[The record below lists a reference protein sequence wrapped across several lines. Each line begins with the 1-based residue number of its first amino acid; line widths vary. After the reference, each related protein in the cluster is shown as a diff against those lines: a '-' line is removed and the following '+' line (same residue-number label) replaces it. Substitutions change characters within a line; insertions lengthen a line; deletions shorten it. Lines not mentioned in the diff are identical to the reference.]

1 MRHCCIH
8 TYSQQSLDKGIV
20 NLFESISETS
30 TTNNRAR
37 TQSEYREIR
46 KNKVESFLLLPPP
59 ISYFLFVLSPFS
71 YSSRAYCEP
80 PPRERAVCIPR
91 LLKLFPFLR
100 ITFYSRTLK
109 WILCVVYVGG
119 VSHAGWCPVSRML
132 CA

>member
-1 MRHCCIH
+1 MRHCCIY

-37 TQSEYREIR
+37 TQSEYRETR
-46 KNKVESFLLLPPP
+46 KNKVESFFLLSPP
-59 ISYFLFVLSPFS
+59 ISISFSFFLLFPILLERIVNHLL
-71 YSSRAYCEP
+71 
-80 PPRERAVCIPR
+80 ERAVCIPR

-100 ITFYSRTLK
+100 ITFYSKTLK

-119 VSHAGWCPVSRML
+119 VSHAGWCPVPRML